1 MNVGVEI
8 IGIPINSFRCKLSI
22 VHVWDYNPEADKSAL
37 HCDPGPTS
45 PLVSAISLQLLAGPE
60 ARHQVTPG
68 PGPGHAWGAGVRPS
82 AQPHRDNVPAVCQ
95 LSPTIVTCSL
105 DTLQLLSPRKL
116 QNYCKNLQSPVENK
130 KGIFTSFQCYIILL
144 KYYLMELRTMVHRN
158 YVFH

>member
-82 AQPHRDNVPAVCQ
+82 AQPHRGQGQCSSSLPALTSYSHLLTRHAAIVITSKITKLLQ
-95 LSPTIVTCSL
+95 KISNLKWRLRKVFSHLS
-105 DTLQLLSPRKL
+105 
-116 QNYCKNLQSPVENK
+116 N
-130 KGIFTSFQCYIILL
+130 IILL
-144 KYYLMELRTMVHRN
+144 KYYLMEYRN